1 MTIKINQKITGYAV
15 QKPEDLA
22 KAQAA
27 EAAAAAKPVEE
38 EQDTGAEVIHMHERV
53 ERPEMLDGS
62 TYKIKSPL
70 FEHALYVTIN
80 DIVLNE
86 GTEHES
92 RRPFEVFINS
102 KNMDHFQWAVALTRI
117 MSAVFRKGGDVTFI
131 VEELKAVFDPRGG
144 YFKSGGVYMPSI
156 VAELGFVV
164 EDHLKKIGML
174 QGDELSIEQR
184 EAIAKKR
191 AEYDSRQGET
201 AKKKSEVGAPAA
213 AAEAKAALAVVPVP
227 PPASASDSASFPPS
241 ASMCGKCSTKAVVL
255 MDGCQTCLNC
265 GYSKC
270 G

>member
-1 MTIKINQKITGYAV
+1 MTIKISKKITGYAV
-15 QKPEDLA
+15 QTPEEKA
-22 KAQAA
+22 KI
-27 EAAAAAKPVEE
+27 EAAAAASAELMGE
-38 EQDTGAEVIHMHERV
+38 SASAEVVHMHERV

-80 DIVLNE
+80 DIVLNQ

-144 YFKSGGVYMPSI
+144 YFKAGGVYMPSI

-174 QGDELSIEQR
+174 IGDELSIEQR
-184 EAIAKKR
+184 EAISKKR
-191 AEYDSRQGET
+191 AQYDAQNADG
-201 AKKKSEVGAPAA
+201 AKKNAEVSREP
-213 AAEAKAALAVVPVP
+213 EAKAGLVIVPIEP
-227 PPASASDSASFPPS
+227 TSASFPPS
-241 ASMCGKCSTKAVVL
+241 ALMCGKCNTKAMVL

>member
-1 MTIKINQKITGYAV
+1 MTIKISKKITSYSV
-15 QKPEDLA
+15 QKPEDKA
-22 KAQAA
+22 KA
-27 EAAAAAKPVEE
+27 EALAVEVAPPAVTPE
-38 EQDTGAEVIHMHERV
+38 PSPGTEVIHMHERV
-53 ERPEMLDGS
+53 ERPEMLNGS

-80 DIVLNE
+80 DIVLNQ
-86 GTEHES
+86 GTPHELH
-92 RRPFEVFINS
+92 RPFEVFINS

-144 YFKSGGVYMPSI
+144 YFKAGGVYMPSI

-164 EDHLKKIGML
+164 EDHLKKIGMIA
-174 QGDELSIEQR
+174 GDELSIEQR

-191 AEYDSRQGET
+191 AEYEQMTNDA
-201 AKKKSEVGAPAA
+201 AKKNPEISTVASEVKSVP
-213 AAEAKAALAVVPVP
+213 LSVVPAD
-227 PPASASDSASFPPS
+227 ASTAPSFPPT
-241 ASMCGKCSTKAVVL
+241 AMMCGKCNTKAVVI
-255 MDGCQTCLNC
+255 MDGCQTCLSC

>member
-1 MTIKINQKITGYAV
+1 MTIKISKKITGYAV
-15 QKPEDLA
+15 QTPEDKA
-22 KAQAA
+22 KAEAA
-27 EAAAAAKPVEE
+27 EAARIAAAQPAPADELPS
-38 EQDTGAEVIHMHERV
+38 AEVIHMHERV

-86 GTEHES
+86 GTPHES

-144 YFKSGGVYMPSI
+144 YFKAGGVYMPSI

-164 EDHLKKIGML
+164 EDHLKKIGMMI
-174 QGDELSIEQR
+174 GDELSIEQR
-184 EAIAKKR
+184 EAISKKR
-191 AEYDSRQGET
+191 AQYDAQNSES
-201 AKKKSEVGAPAA
+201 AKKKSELSREP
-213 AAEAKAALAVVPVP
+213 EARSAALVIVPVEP
-227 PPASASDSASFPPS
+227 SETSNASFPPS
-241 ASMCGKCSTKAVVL
+241 ASMCGKCNTKAMVL